1 MPAAADDLARRV
13 AAFLPVPQKPHQLT
27 GVAAAVLD
35 AGGRLG
41 RAVGDVFRRLRIDDD
56 AFYSG
61 APEQR
66 RGNAG
71 NGKNGHRGRTAAR
84 APPAAGK
91 EGPTVAAAGDP
102 LAGGESGRFARSQ
115 GSMNLSATYDSRTN
129 DVESSV
135 VARGDLWRAEA
146 SRSGGGAPRG
156 GAGDGANLFLV
167 QLGPVLFVR
176 DTTLLFPVHLSKRHL
191 IWYGFERKKGVHSVC
206 PAYWS
211 AHKRWFFMS
220 MLCLNP
226 FACSFMDMQFPN
238 GQLRYVAGDGFTTRA
253 FLPLGGGVLQA
264 HGKFPGEKRI
274 SFSFKNRSGGS
285 VVPMVQWPDKSL
297 SLGLAQPLSWRRS
310 GLMLQPAT
318 QISICP
324 TIGGRHPGVC
334 TELIHSANENV
345 SVVCGYSH
353 TASPS
358 AHASISIGRSKLNG
372 GVASSGIVF
381 RVDAPL
387 HGFGQ
392 PWFSVQMNSGIE
404 F

>member
-1 MPAAADDLARRV
+1 MSAATDELARRV
-13 AAFLPVPQKPHQLT
+13 AALLTVPLPPAPQKQQLS

-35 AGGRLG
+35 AGARLG
-41 RAVGDVFRRLRIDDD
+41 RAVVDVFRRLRIDDT
-56 AFYSG
+56 FYSG
-61 APEQR
+61 APKPLR
-66 RGNAG
+66 TGAG
-71 NGKNGHRGRTAAR
+71 RS
-84 APPAAGK
+84 AAGASSATK
-91 EGPTVAAAGDP
+91 EGAS
-102 LAGGESGRFARSQ
+102 GGEPLGASSGRFARAQ
-115 GSMNLSATYDSRTN
+115 GSMNLSATYDSRRN

-146 SRSGGGAPRG
+146 SHSSSNGT
-156 GAGDGANLFLV
+156 GAGASGSALRANLFLV

-191 IWYGFERKKGVHSVC
+191 IWYGFERKNGVHSVC

-226 FACSFMDMQFPN
+226 FACSFMDVQFPN
-238 GQLRYVAGDGFTTRA
+238 GQVRYVAGDGFTTRA
-253 FLPLGGGVLQA
+253 FLPLRGGILQV
-264 HGKFPGEKRI
+264 HGKFPGEKRL

-285 VVPMVQWPDKSL
+285 VVPMVQWPDKYL
-297 SLGLAQPLSWRRS
+297 SLGLVQPLSWRRS
-310 GLMLQPAT
+310 GLMLQPET
-318 QISICP
+318 QIRQITICP

-334 TELIHSANENV
+334 MEVIHSANENV
-345 SVVCGYSH
+345 GIVCGYSH
-353 TASPS
+353 TASPC
-358 AHASISIGRSKLNG
+358 AYTSISIGRSKLNG
-372 GVASSGIVF
+372 GAARSGLVL

-387 HGFGQ
+387 HGFGR